1 MIFNGRVSPCQYR
14 QKQKCYRNFPPLGF
28 WPERAKERKFKKF
41 ISLVRNGLFQNLFLL
56 SVPKILKNCLK
67 IVEEKSM
74 AKICNREICYFPH
87 PFSSKQH
94 QNLFTSEILP
104 FLFFSF
110 RSLQPLRSNYESQ
123 SVWEPLWVWDPYLS
137 CSHSSISHFLSQY

>member
-1 MIFNGRVSPCQYR
+1 MHTKSCQVTMLSADIFSWTMQPCALSEFFPSRTNGRVSPCRYR
-14 QKQKCYRNFPPLGF
+14 QKQKSYRNFPPASILAWKGQGEKILKMHIF
-28 WPERAKERKFKKF
+28 GQKWP
-41 ISLVRNGLFQNLFLL
+41 IQILFLL

-74 AKICNREICYFPH
+74 AKNCNREIYYFPH

-104 FLFFSF
+104 LNF
-110 RSLQPLRSNYESQ
+110 
-123 SVWEPLWVWDPYLS
+123 
-137 CSHSSISHFLSQY
+137 